1 MRNIKDMEIDKLN
14 LNINGFEGP
23 LDLLLELSKAQKV
36 DITKLSIL
44 ELANQYLDYIKSNIN
59 SLNLSADYLVMASF
73 LALLKSR
80 LLLPKDEIDDCDDLE
95 IDITQQ
101 LLHYNAIKI
110 ASNKIQSLYQEGKDF
125 YTRRQKNKDFIV
137 SNKIVINVSLNDLF
151 KTYLNIEKTRKKLN
165 FHIKKDVLFSSEDA
179 KMWLKVFFNSY
190 DNEWSDLFEFLPKN
204 VEDLNLKKSAV
215 TSLLMSSLIYAQK
228 GKLEIMQDNGQKKIF
243 IRSKSKN
250 G

>member
-1 MRNIKDMEIDKLN
+1 MQNIEDIEIDQLN

-73 LALLKSR
+73 LALLKSK
-80 LLLPKDEIDDCDDLE
+80 LLLPKDENDEYDDLK
-95 IDITQQ
+95 IDITQK

-110 ASNKIQSLYQEGKDF
+110 ASEKIQSLYQEDKDF
-125 YTRRQKNKDFIV
+125 YTRRQKNKDFFV
-137 SNKIVINVSLNDLF
+137 SNKIVINVSLNDLL
-151 KTYLNIEKTRKKLN
+151 KTYLNIENTRKKLN
-165 FHIKKDVLFSSEDA
+165 FHIQKDFLFSVDDA
-179 KMWLKVFFNSY
+179 KKWLRFFFNSY
-190 DNEWSDLFEFLPKN
+190 DYEWSDLFEFLPKN
-204 VEDLNLKKSAV
+204 VEDLKLKKSAV
-215 TSLLMSSLIYAQK
+215 TSLLMSSLTYAQQ
-228 GKLEIMQDNGQKKIF
+228 GKLEIMQDNEQKKIL